1 MRQRHLFVVC
11 VALSWIPLGCSGD
24 GSNIT
29 LAPVKGKVT
38 LGDKPVAGVTVSF
51 MADNAPRFAVGET
64 DAEGNYQLTM
74 FDENDG
80 AAVGPN
86 VVTITS
92 STPPGPPPTN
102 AEEYSKVMGFGK
114 DASSKPQKVVIPEK
128 YADAKRGLLKVI
140 VKPGANEHSFKLKE

>member
-1 MRQRHLFVVC
+1 MFVVC
-11 VALSWIPLGCSGD
+11 VALAWIPLGCSGS
-24 GSNIT
+24 GSTIA

-51 MADNAPRFAVGET
+51 MTEKAPRFAVGET

-74 FDENDG
+74 FDKNDG
-80 AAVGPN
+80 AAIGQN

-92 STPPGPPPTN
+92 SSPPGPPPTN
-102 AEEYSKVMGFGK
+102 AEEYSKTMGLG
-114 DASSKPQKVVIPEK
+114 ANSSSKATPKVIIPEK

-140 VKPGANEHSFKLKE
+140 VKAGVNEHNFKLQE